1 MSAQK
6 KHLLLFAK
14 RPVPGEVKSRLAN
27 SIGEYAAAQIYSQL
41 LFRNIREISKLRTI
55 DRWILS
61 SNKSDEPWFYNKI
74 KNLGWQTS
82 YQSEGDIGER
92 MLEALTRFSKQGAST
107 VVVGSDIADLSFK
120 DIEHAFQFLEGRN
133 TCVLGPSDDGGYW
146 LIGFNSVVPSVFD
159 DIPWSTMFVLKHTLK
174 KIKQAKLKLK
184 MLPVRTDIDDI
195 HNLTNFLLSG

>member
-6 KHLLLFAK
+6 KCLLLFAK
-14 RPVPGEVKSRLAN
+14 RPVPGKVKSRLAS

-41 LFRNIREISKLRTI
+41 LFRNIREICNLKTI
-55 DRWILS
+55 DCWVLS
-61 SNKSDEPWFYNKI
+61 SNKSDEPWFHNKI
-74 KNLGWQTS
+74 KTLGWQTS
-82 YQSEGDIGER
+82 YQSEGNIGGR

-107 VVVGSDIADLSFK
+107 IVVGSDIADLSFR
-120 DIEHAFQFLEGRN
+120 DIEYGFDFLEARN

-146 LIGFNSVVPSVFD
+146 LIGFNSVVPSVFE

-174 KIKQAKLKLK
+174 KIKETQLKLK

-195 HNLTNFLLSG
+195 HDLTNFLLSG

>member
-55 DRWILS
+55 DRWILA

-92 MLEALTRFSKQGAST
+92 MLEALTRFSKQGVPT
-107 VVVGSDIADLSFK
+107 IVVGSDLVDLSFK
-120 DIEHAFQFLEGRN
+120 DIELAFHFLEGGN

-146 LIGFNSVVPSVFD
+146 LIGFNSVVPYVFD
-159 DIPWSTMFVLKHTLK
+159 YIPWSTMYVLEHTLE
-174 KIKQAKLKLK
+174 KIKQTKLKLK

-195 HNLTNFLLSG
+195 HDLTDFYLRA